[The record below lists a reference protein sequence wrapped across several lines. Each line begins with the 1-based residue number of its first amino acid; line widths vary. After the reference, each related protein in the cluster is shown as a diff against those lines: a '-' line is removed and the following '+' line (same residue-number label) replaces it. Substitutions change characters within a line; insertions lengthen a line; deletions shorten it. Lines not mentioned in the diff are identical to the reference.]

1 MCLFKKSPRHVAFR
15 SLPAPKH
22 DVFRPHLQRA
32 AALPGTCYSPSS
44 SSHQPPTEPRTPHE
58 PRLPAAEMLPEQM
71 YRDAHIIHVQTHSTN
86 THAHAKAHHICPLC
100 EPAAVCRA
108 ANSVSSF
115 KSPPKA
121 LMCRFFSFS
130 SVGRVPAPT
139 LVNHPDELSA
149 MKARGW
155 GKHQATADDQRADG
169 ERDQSSIKVRGMFA
183 VSLKRSRTRINILN
197 VIGKSKN
204 LVNTEGL
211 RSHTQSR
218 RHKQ

>member
-121 LMCRFFSFS
+121 LMCRFFLFLQ
-130 SVGRVPAPT
+130 SVEFQ
-139 LVNHPDELSA
+139 HQHLSIILMSCLPWKPEA
-149 MKARGW
+149 
-155 GKHQATADDQRADG
+155 
-169 ERDQSSIKVRGMFA
+169 EVSIKPPQTIREQMANATNLQLKKGECLQCLWRG
-183 VSLKRSRTRINILN
+183 
-197 VIGKSKN
+197 
-204 LVNTEGL
+204 LVL
-211 RSHTQSR
+211 A
-218 RHKQ
+218 